1 MGIFKKIVTNISADD
16 KEKERIKEGEQI
28 IKSRMGT
35 KMNANSSFFLELN
48 EIGVSTVKLWP
59 TWNKINK
66 TIKSELYN
74 TSIQPEDIS
83 FRIDQLVLD
92 NKSQE
97 NIKIEEEY
105 EQRLIDYGVKDFD
118 FTCTVYP
125 EKHMLNRYRR
135 KNGGKVNI
143 DGYCFLHKDKIIIKK
158 FGFKEK
164 KFMGN
169 QIIHY
174 SDISAISFKNKND
187 VSIINSIQISLLGS
201 DSINI
206 YDITEEDFKN
216 INTLWLNYKNNLEE
230 SKKVV
235 KESEHS
241 NVDELM
247 KYAELYEKGLLTKE
261 EFEAMK
267 KKLL

>member
-1 MGIFKKIVTNISADD
+1 
-16 KEKERIKEGEQI
+16 
-28 IKSRMGT
+28 
-35 KMNANSSFFLELN
+35 
-48 EIGVSTVKLWP
+48 
-59 TWNKINK
+59 
-66 TIKSELYN
+66 
-74 TSIQPEDIS
+74 
-83 FRIDQLVLD
+83 
-92 NKSQE
+92 
-97 NIKIEEEY
+97 
-105 EQRLIDYGVKDFD
+105 
-118 FTCTVYP
+118 
-125 EKHMLNRYRR
+125 
-135 KNGGKVNI
+135 
-143 DGYCFLHKDKIIIKK
+143 
-158 FGFKEK
+158 
-164 KFMGN
+164 MGN